1 MPPAHLQP
9 LSPVTPMRLSPI
21 LLSLA
26 LLCASGL
33 GMAAESRQL
42 SPDGDGSCPETAAA
56 SNEAT
61 DEADPDAAAAPA
73 RRTQKAKPT
82 PAARSSSGNGAGQ
95 RNTAPR
101 WHSFLPGM
109 FR

>member
-1 MPPAHLQP
+1 
-9 LSPVTPMRLSPI
+9 MRLSPI
-21 LLSLA
+21 LLSVA

-42 SPDGDGSCPETAAA
+42 SPDGDGNCPETASA

-61 DEADPDAAAAPA
+61 DEVDPDAAAAPA
-73 RRTQKAKPT
+73 RRTQKAKPA
-82 PAARSSSGNGAGQ
+82 PAARSGGGAAGQ

>member
-1 MPPAHLQP
+1 
-9 LSPVTPMRLSPI
+9 MRLSPI
-21 LLSLA
+21 LLSVA

-42 SPDGDGSCPETAAA
+42 SPDGDGNCPETAAA
-56 SNEAT
+56 SNEAI
-61 DEADPDAAAAPA
+61 DETDPDAAAAPA
-73 RRTQKAKPT
+73 RRTQKAKPA
-82 PAARSSSGNGAGQ
+82 PATRAGSGHAAGQ

>member
-1 MPPAHLQP
+1 
-9 LSPVTPMRLSPI
+9 MRLSPI
-21 LLSLA
+21 LLSVA
-26 LLCASGL
+26 LLCASGF
-33 GMAAESRQL
+33 GMAAEARQL
-42 SPDGDGSCPETAAA
+42 SPDGDGSCPETTAA

-82 PAARSSSGNGAGQ
+82 PAARSGGNGAGQ

>member
-1 MPPAHLQP
+1 
-9 LSPVTPMRLSPI
+9 MRPNPI
-21 LLSLA
+21 LLSVV

-42 SPDGDGSCPETAAA
+42 SPDGDGNCPETAAI
-56 SNEAT
+56 SNEAN
-61 DEADPDAAAAPA
+61 DEVDADAAAAPA
-73 RRTQKAKPT
+73 RRTQKAKPA
-82 PAARSSSGNGAGQ
+82 PAARSGGGNGAGQ

>member
-1 MPPAHLQP
+1 
-9 LSPVTPMRLSPI
+9 MRLSPI
-21 LLSLA
+21 LLSVA
-26 LLCASGL
+26 LLCASGQVL
-33 GMAAESRQL
+33 ATESRQMG
-42 SPDGDGSCPETAAA
+42 PDGSGSCPENATT

-61 DEADPDAAAAPA
+61 DDADADAATAAP
-73 RRTQKAKPT
+73 RRTQKAKP
-82 PAARSSSGNGAGQ
+82 AAAVRSNGSSGGGGS

>member
-1 MPPAHLQP
+1 
-9 LSPVTPMRLSPI
+9 MRLSQI
-21 LLSLA
+21 VLSVA

-33 GMAAESRQL
+33 AMAAESRQL
-42 SPDGDGSCPETAAA
+42 GPDGDGNCPETGTAA
-56 SNEAT
+56 NDAT

-82 PAARSSSGNGAGQ
+82 PAARSGGGNGAGQ

>member
-1 MPPAHLQP
+1 
-9 LSPVTPMRLSPI
+9 MRLSPI
-21 LLSLA
+21 LLSVA

-42 SPDGDGSCPETAAA
+42 SPDGDGNCPETAAA

-73 RRTQKAKPT
+73 RRTQKAKPAPGRT
-82 PAARSSSGNGAGQ
+82 LWRGQCFRPAQQRAALAQLPAGNVPLMSRAV
-95 RNTAPR
+95 
-101 WHSFLPGM
+101 
-109 FR
+109 

>member
-1 MPPAHLQP
+1 
-9 LSPVTPMRLSPI
+9 MRLSPI
-21 LLSLA
+21 LLSVA

-42 SPDGDGSCPETAAA
+42 SPDGDGSCPDTATA
-56 SNEAT
+56 SNEV
-61 DEADPDAAAAPA
+61 ADDVDADAAAAPA
-73 RRTQKAKPT
+73 RRTQKAKPA
-82 PAARSSSGNGAGQ
+82 PAARSGGGNGTGQ
-95 RNTAPR
+95 RSSAPR

>member
-1 MPPAHLQP
+1 
-9 LSPVTPMRLSPI
+9 MRLSPI
-21 LLSLA
+21 LLSVA

-42 SPDGDGSCPETAAA
+42 SPDGDGNCPETAAA

-73 RRTQKAKPT
+73 RRTQKAKPA
-82 PAARSSSGNGAGQ
+82 PAAPSGGGSNASGQ
-95 RNTAPR
+95 RNNAPR

>member
-1 MPPAHLQP
+1 
-9 LSPVTPMRLSPI
+9 MRLSPI
-21 LLSLA
+21 LLSIA
-26 LLCASGL
+26 LLCASGQ

-42 SPDGDGSCPETAAA
+42 GPDGDGSCPETAAA
-56 SNEAT
+56 SNDAT

-73 RRTQKAKPT
+73 RRTQKAKPA
-82 PAARSSSGNGAGQ
+82 PATRSGGGSAAGQ

>member
-1 MPPAHLQP
+1 
-9 LSPVTPMRLSPI
+9 MRLSQI
-21 LLSLA
+21 LLSVA

-33 GMAAESRQL
+33 TMAAESRLL

-56 SNEAT
+56 SNETT
-61 DEADPDAAAAPA
+61 DGTDPDAAAAPA
-73 RRTQKAKPT
+73 RRTQKAKTT
-82 PAARSSSGNGAGQ
+82 PAARSGGGNGAGQ
-95 RNTAPR
+95 RNSAPR

>member
-1 MPPAHLQP
+1 
-9 LSPVTPMRLSPI
+9 MRLSPI
-21 LLSLA
+21 LLSVA
-26 LLCASGL
+26 LLCASGV

-42 SPDGDGSCPETAAA
+42 SADGDGSCPETAAA

-82 PAARSSSGNGAGQ
+82 PAARSGGGNGAGQ

>member
-1 MPPAHLQP
+1 
-9 LSPVTPMRLSPI
+9 MRLSPI

-33 GMAAESRQL
+33 GMAAEARQL
-42 SPDGDGSCPETAAA
+42 SPDGDGNCPETASA
-56 SNEAT
+56 SNEAA
-61 DEADPDAAAAPA
+61 DEVDPDAAAAPA
-73 RRTQKAKPT
+73 RRTQKAKPA
-82 PAARSSSGNGAGQ
+82 PAARAGGGGAAGQ